1 VIRLSRRNLLTTAAA
16 LPGAALPAAILAPLI
31 LPTVILPPGAR
42 AQAKPTLKIGCLTD
56 MSGPYK
62 DLAGPGAVAAAHQ
75 ALEEYGVSGKGW
87 NVEVLSADHLNKPD
101 VGATVARQWFDRDG
115 VDLIVEVANS
125 GVALAVAG
133 VAKEKNKVYINSG
146 AATSDL
152 TGSACNANTIHWV
165 YDTFMLA
172 RSTGGAMVKTGGD
185 SWFFITADYAFGKA
199 LQRDTTE
206 FVQGAGGKLVG
217 SVNYAFPGT
226 TDFSS
231 YLVQAQS
238 SGAKVLGLAN
248 AGTDT
253 INSIKQAKEFGIK
266 MRLAGLLLFLTDIH
280 SLGLETAQGIVLT
293 DSFYWDMND
302 KARGFSDRFSPR
314 VGGARPTMVHAGVYS
329 SVLHYLK
336 TANTMGVD
344 KIKLDGA
351 ATVAQMKQIPTD
363 DDCFGPG
370 SIRADGRKL
379 HPAYLRE
386 VKKPSESK
394 GPWDYCKTL
403 ATTPADEAF
412 RPLSA
417 GACPLVKS

>member
-1 VIRLSRRNLLTTAAA
+1 MSLTRRTLLATAAA
-16 LPGAALPAAILAPLI
+16 VPAPAFFS
-31 LPTVILPPGAR
+31 GAR
-42 AQAKPTLKIGCLTD
+42 AQAVPTLKIGCLTD

-62 DLAGPGAVAAAHQ
+62 DLAGPGAIAALNQ
-75 ALEEYGVSGKGW
+75 ALEEYGVSGKGMK
-87 NVEVLSADHLNKPD
+87 VEVLSADHLNKPD

-133 VAKEKNKVYINSG
+133 VAKEKNKVYLNSG

-165 YDTFMLA
+165 YDTYMLA
-172 RSTGGAMVKTGGD
+172 KSTGGAMVKTGGD
-185 SWFFITADYAFGKA
+185 SWFFITTDYAFGKA
-199 LQRDTTE
+199 LQRDTTD
-206 FVQGAGGKLVG
+206 FVQGAGGKVVG
-217 SVNYAFPGT
+217 SVAYPFPGT
-226 TDFSS
+226 SDFSS
-231 YLVQAQS
+231 YLIQAQA

-266 MRLAGLLLFLTDIH
+266 MRLAGLLLFLTDIR
-280 SLGLETAQGIVLT
+280 SLGLDVAQGIVLT

-302 KARGFSDRFSPR
+302 RARAFSDRLSPKI
-314 VGGARPTMVHAGVYS
+314 GGARPTMVQAGVYS

-336 TANTMGVD
+336 TASVMGVA
-344 KIKLDGA
+344 KVKLDGA

-379 HPAYLRE
+379 HPAYLWE
-386 VKKPSESK
+386 VKKPAESK
-394 GPWDYCKTL
+394 GPWDFYKPL
-403 ATTPADEAF
+403 ATTPADQAF
-412 RPLSA
+412 RPLDK

>member
-1 VIRLSRRNLLTTAAA
+1 MTRRTLLADRRRRLRARLFAS
-16 LPGAALPAAILAPLI
+16 
-31 LPTVILPPGAR
+31 AR
-42 AQAKPTLKIGCLTD
+42 AQATPTLKIGCLTD

-62 DLAGPGAVAAAHQ
+62 DLAGPGAIAAVHQ
-75 ALEEYGVSGKGW
+75 ALEEFGVSGKGMK
-87 NVEVLSADHLNKPD
+87 VEVLSADHLNKPD
-101 VGATVARQWFDRDG
+101 VGATVARQWIDRDG
-115 VDLIVEVANS
+115 VDVIVEVANS

-133 VAKEKNKVYINSG
+133 IAKEKNKVYLNTG

-172 RSTGGAMVKTGGD
+172 KSTGGAMVKTGGD

-206 FVQGAGGKLVG
+206 FVQGAGGKVLG
-217 SVNYAFPGT
+217 SVAYPFPGT

-231 YLVQAQS
+231 YLIQAQA

-253 INSIKQAKEFGIK
+253 INSIKQAKEFGITK

-280 SLGLETAQGIVLT
+280 SLGLDIAQGIVLT

-302 KARGFSDRFSPR
+302 RARAFSNRLSPKM
-314 VGGARPTMVHAGVYS
+314 GGARPTMVQAGVYS
-329 SVLHYLK
+329 SILHYLK
-336 TANTMGVD
+336 TASAMGVD
-344 KIKLDGA
+344 KAKLDGA
-351 ATVAQMKQIPTD
+351 ATIAEMKKIPTD

-379 HPAYLRE
+379 HPAYLWE

-394 GPWDYCKTL
+394 GAVGL
-403 ATTPADEAF
+403 LQAAGHHAGRSGVPAARQGRLPAGEK
-412 RPLSA
+412 LSIA
-417 GACPLVKS
+417 ARMQWHAKR